1 MSIKLT
7 IIAAAALAVLA
18 GPALAG
24 DHDLETEL
32 RDSGRYVPQANLPDV
47 KMPGMSLPSGAFAS
61 AARPVRGRA
70 PRAFASAAR
79 PMRIYSPSAFVTTP
93 APANDFQLQG
103 R

>member
-7 IIAAAALAVLA
+7 FTAAAVLAVLA
-18 GPALAG
+18 GPAFAG

-61 AARPVRGRA
+61 AARP
-70 PRAFASAAR
+70 
-79 PMRIYSPSAFVTTP
+79 MRIQSPSAFVTTP
-93 APANDFQLQG
+93 ALANDFQLQG

>member
-7 IIAAAALAVLA
+7 FTAAAVVAILA

-32 RDSGRYVPQANLPDV
+32 RDSGRYVPQANLPEV
-47 KMPGMSLPSGAFAS
+47 TAPGVSLPSGAFAS
-61 AARPVRGRA
+61 AARPVRVRA
-70 PRAFASAAR
+70 PRAFAFAAR
-79 PMRIYSPSAFVTTP
+79 PVRVQAPGAFVTTP